1 MNSETFQMI
10 ITVFGGLCVFIYG
23 MNMMSDGLQ
32 KAAGE
37 RMKAILA
44 MITKNTFV
52 AVLAGAIVT
61 AVLQSSS
68 ATTVMVIGFVSA
80 GLMTLRQAVSIILG
94 ANIGTTITAQLI
106 AFEIGDFVWLFVVIG
121 FVMYFF
127 IKKKEIITNIGET
140 IFGFGLLFVG
150 INIMGDTMKPLA
162 ASPEFANLMLSVKD
176 SPVVG
181 AIIGTVVTAVV
192 QSSAAVIAV
201 IQNLAS
207 QAGPD
212 GVTSVVGLAGAI
224 PILCGSNIGTTI
236 TAALASIGASTSA
249 KRTALAHTCFN
260 VVGAIVCLIFLKPY
274 MMLIELIS
282 PHGAELDII
291 SRQIANAHMC
301 FNIIAAMIF
310 LPCIGLL
317 VKFVEIVIKDKGE
330 DVKTPTAPLYLD
342 FNIID
347 QPVFAIHLACKE
359 ITRIAEITLEMV
371 AEAKKA
377 FIEGEADAAAKVFEL
392 EDIINSLQGITS
404 KYLSSM
410 FKIDT
415 ITAYQSKELSG
426 LLHISGDIEH
436 IGDYCKNIAEF
447 ASDKIEKGYDFSDSA
462 YAEIYESFDQITR
475 MLKDTIKMF
484 ETRDRKLAHE
494 VLEQEEQVNANEIR
508 LRDMHMRRLESGK
521 CSPEFTVIYTDIIHN
536 IEKIGDSCSNI
547 AQIILADFDNRKAGR
562 TI

>member
-1 MNSETFQMI
+1 MNSEAFQI
-10 ITVFGGLCVFIYG
+10 AITLFGGLCVFIYG
-23 MNMMSDGLQ
+23 MNLMSDGLQ

-44 MITKNTFV
+44 MLTKNAV
-52 AVLAGAIVT
+52 IGVLAGTIVT

-94 ANIGTTITAQLI
+94 ANIGTTVTAQLI
-106 AFEIGDFVWLFVVIG
+106 AFDIGDYAWVFVVIG

-127 IKKKEIITNIGET
+127 LGKKESIVNVGQTL
-140 IFGFGLLFVG
+140 FGFGLLFVG

-162 ASPEFANLMLSVKD
+162 AAPQFAELMLNVSD
-176 SPVVG
+176 SP
-181 AIIGTVVTAVV
+181 IIGAVIGAVATAVV
-192 QSSAAVIAV
+192 QSSSAVIAV
-201 IQNLAS
+201 IQNLAA

-212 GVTSVVGLAGAI
+212 GVSSVIGLAGAI

-236 TAALASIGASTSA
+236 TAAFAAIGASTPA

-260 VVGAIVCLIFLKPY
+260 VVGSVICLIFLKPY
-274 MMLIELIS
+274 TMLITAIS
-282 PHGAELDII
+282 PSGAELDVI

-301 FNIIAAMIF
+301 FNIIAVLIF

-317 VKFVEIVIKDKGE
+317 VKLVEFVIKEKE
-330 DVKTPTAPLYLD
+330 EEEKTPSAPMYLD
-342 FNIID
+342 FNIVD

-359 ITRIAEITLEMV
+359 ISRIGEFALKMV
-371 AEAKKA
+371 DEAKKA
-377 FIEGEADAAAKVFEL
+377 FIDADAEASARVFEL
-392 EDIINSLQGITS
+392 EDIVNSLQGATS

-410 FKIDT
+410 FQNDT

-426 LLHISGDIEH
+426 LLHIAGDIEH

-447 ASDKIEKGYDFSDSA
+447 ANDKIATGYDFSDSA
-462 YAEIYESFDQITR
+462 YAEIYESFDQVTR
-475 MLKDTIKMF
+475 MIKDTIKMF
-484 ETRDRKLAHE
+484 ETRDLKLAQDI
-494 VLEQEEQVNANEIR
+494 LEQEEQVNANEIR
-508 LRDMHMRRLESGK
+508 LRGMHMKRLESGK

-536 IEKIGDSCSNI
+536 IEKMGDSCTNI
-547 AQIILADFDNRKAGR
+547 AQIILADFDNKKAPAAM
-562 TI
+562 